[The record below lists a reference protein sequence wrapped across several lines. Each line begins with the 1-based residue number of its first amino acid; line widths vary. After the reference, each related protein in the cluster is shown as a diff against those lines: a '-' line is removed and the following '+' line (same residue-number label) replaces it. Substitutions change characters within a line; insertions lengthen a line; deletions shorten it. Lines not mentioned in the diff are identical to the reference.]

1 MVRRKYNNA
10 CGRWHRRTRTTED
23 PSPFRRAGR
32 ARGRT
37 VKSSRTHHH
46 GRGGVRSPG
55 GEARGDARRAAAVRA
70 RVVVVVGSYHRYPCL
85 LPRAAAPPAPSYGR
99 AVARGTAAPAPHPT
113 HPVQLE
119 PSLPRDN
126 YAHLPPAGLFPRP
139 VCRARTPP
147 ARGAGQP
154 AKPEPSSLPGRF
166 LSLSPSHAFQQPAP
180 HHAIGPFLLIPNLPP
195 RLLARAALFP
205 PPIPPLLS
213 TASLPPPP
221 SPAASLPVERD
232 ISGAIARVCVC
243 GGGDVTRATWSP
255 VDLPSREQ
263 VR

>member
-166 LSLSPSHAFQQPAP
+166 LSLSLPLTPSSSQRRITPSAHSSSSPTSLRACSRAP
-180 HHAIGPFLLIPNLPP
+180 RSFHRRFHHFSLLLRSLLPHLQRHRFPWRGIFLV
-195 RLLARAALFP
+195 LLL
-205 PPIPPLLS
+205 
-213 TASLPPPP
+213 
-221 SPAASLPVERD
+221 
-232 ISGAIARVCVC
+232 GCVCVE
-243 GGGDVTRATWSP
+243 GVT
-255 VDLPSREQ
+255 
-263 VR
+263 